1 MARRKRL
8 LDFVSEISS
17 YKYRLLD
24 SKAPVAFDRLQLHS
38 QIVDLEPSTPPDA
51 QETGRPQKHRSL
63 NSQNR
68 VLGLVLRKYYY

>member
-1 MARRKRL
+1 MARGKGL
-8 LDFVSEISS
+8 LDFVSELSS

-24 SKAPVAFDRLQLHS
+24 SKVPVAFDRLQLHS
-38 QIVDLEPSTPPDA
+38 QIVDLEPSTPP
-51 QETGRPQKHRSL
+51 ETGRPQKHRGL